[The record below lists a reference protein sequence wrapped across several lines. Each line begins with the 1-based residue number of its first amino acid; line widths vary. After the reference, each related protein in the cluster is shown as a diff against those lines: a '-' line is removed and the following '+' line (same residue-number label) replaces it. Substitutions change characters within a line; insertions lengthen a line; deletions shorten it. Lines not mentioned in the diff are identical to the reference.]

1 MTKERSNII
10 RRKEIDILKSNMN
23 TVYSLKK
30 IRNNTWGVN
39 TRIAMSNIIKVL
51 ESDIINTS
59 ADISIETAIEL
70 NNELTAKI
78 TNIDNG
84 GV

>member
-1 MTKERSNII
+1 MTKSNN
-10 RRKEIDILKSNMN
+10 RNEIDVLKSNMN

-30 IRNNTWGVN
+30 VRDNTWGVD
-39 TRIAMSNIIKVL
+39 TRIAMSKIIKDL

-59 ADISIETAIEL
+59 AEISIETAIEL
-70 NNELTAKI
+70 NNELKAKI